1 MHKSIFYY
9 YFYLYTPIIYVY
21 IDKQRMLERAK
32 ARREKLNE
40 QLINAGHDIKKSPL
54 KGNVQLEQLTGNI
67 VFYTFSF

>member
-1 MHKSIFYY
+1 
-9 YFYLYTPIIYVY
+9 
-21 IDKQRMLERAK
+21 MLERAK

-67 VFYTFSF
+67 FFYTISF